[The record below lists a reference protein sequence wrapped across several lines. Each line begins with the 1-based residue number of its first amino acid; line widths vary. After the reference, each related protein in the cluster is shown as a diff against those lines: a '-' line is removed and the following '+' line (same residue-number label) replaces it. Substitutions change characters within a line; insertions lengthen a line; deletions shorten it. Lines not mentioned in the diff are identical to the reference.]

1 MDSVS
6 PPVCIWFQLVVGLV
20 LGLFI
25 LLGISSLQQMS
36 YFGRSHFN
44 ASNLMFWR
52 LGVAPGPQMLL
63 FATWGWSIHPDRLL
77 IVEAVV
83 RHLLGP
89 QNLTRI
95 VQEPVCGEFFVLCRT
110 EQEVDILYRYNVSM
124 DGDAVIFATVH
135 YLWLSRPHQPIEY
148 LSNYLPI

>member
-1 MDSVS
+1 MKVRCIQS
-6 PPVCIWFQLVVGLV
+6 PPCLHLVPIGF
-20 LGLFI
+20 GF
-25 LLGISSLQQMS
+25 GISFVHIKNLSLEQMS

-44 ASNLMFWR
+44 ESNLAFWR
-52 LGVAPGPQMLL
+52 LGVAPEPQMML

-95 VQEPVCGEFFVLCRT
+95 VQDPACGE
-110 EQEVDILYRYNVSM
+110 
-124 DGDAVIFATVH
+124 IFCVAG
-135 YLWLSRPHQPIEY
+135 LDRK
-148 LSNYLPI
+148 